1 MFRWLSQ
8 LTILQK
14 LILTFLLVL
23 TPLYILSL
31 SMNESGSE
39 TLKSEISK
47 SMLSKVDYYMNTIDS
62 EFNRIIKQEIELMYD
77 DDLSKLS
84 VAYSAMDNIERMQ
97 STRRLVKR
105 LETLKSGNRYVKD
118 IAVYVSDIGSIF
130 ATASS
135 TVPFPT
141 DEFFHSPMSKERH
154 DSPIRLWNGRM
165 FISFPF
171 PERAFFGES
180 GKPSFVVHVEIH
192 VQELVND
199 LNRFVSHEEGGTVL
213 ADSARSWILSDRG
226 ESPFQDRM
234 LAWLDDTTAAAQTSG
249 TGTLAIE
256 HRKYMVTYQKAP
268 SIGAVMLTYTP
279 EEQMLQ
285 PILKYKRW
293 YWLLSV
299 VSLFIVLIF
308 SYSIYSLIHRPLVRL
323 LQSFRSAEMG
333 KFQRIGSYRFKD
345 EFSYLYFQFNQM
357 IERLQVLIHEV
368 YEQRYRAQLAELRKL
383 QSQINPHFFY
393 NSFFILYRMAK
404 SEDYE
409 SVMRLTKHLGEY
421 YQFITRDGHDIIPL
435 DTDVQFARTYAE
447 IQNIRFSRRI
457 AIQFPDLPAT
467 MGATLVPR
475 LTLQPLIENAYNH
488 GLEKKNA
495 GGLIRVRFAEE
506 ESQVTIT
513 VEDNGEELNENL
525 LMELQR
531 SLLSPDAVAEST
543 GMINIHRRIRIHS
556 KGEGGLTLSRSE
568 LGGLQV
574 TVSIPKEGEGHV

>member
-1 MFRWLSQ
+1 MF
-8 LTILQK
+8 
-14 LILTFLLVL
+14 
-23 TPLYILSL
+23 
-31 SMNESGSE
+31 
-39 TLKSEISK
+39 
-47 SMLSKVDYYMNTIDS
+47 SKVNYYMNTIDS
-62 EFNRIIKQEIELMYD
+62 EFNRIIKQEFELMYD

-84 VAYSAMDNIERMQ
+84 VAYSAMNNIERMQ

-105 LETLKSGNRYVKD
+105 LEMLKSSNRYVKD
-118 IAVYVSDIGSIF
+118 IAVYVSDIGSTL

-141 DEFFHSPMSKERH
+141 DEFFHSPMSKERL
-154 DSPIRLWNGRM
+154 DTPIRLWNDRM

-171 PERAFFGES
+171 PERAFLGDL
-180 GKPSFVVHVEIH
+180 GRPSFVVHVEIH
-192 VQELVND
+192 TKELLND

-213 ADSARSWILSDRG
+213 ADSARSWILSDRQD
-226 ESPFQDRM
+226 SHFQDRI
-234 LAWLDDTTAAAQTSG
+234 LAWLDDTTAAAQTNG
-249 TGTLAIE
+249 AGTLSIQD
-256 HRKYMVTYQKAP
+256 RKYMVTYQRAL

-279 EEQMLQ
+279 EERMLQ

-293 YWLLSV
+293 YWLLLV
-299 VSLFIVLIF
+299 VSLFIILIF

-357 IERLQVLIHEV
+357 IERLQILIHEV

-409 SVMRLTKHLGEY
+409 SVMRLTKLLGEY
-421 YQFITRDGHDIIPL
+421 YQFITRDGHDIISL
-435 DTDVQFARTYAE
+435 DTEVRFARTYAE

-457 AIQFPDLPAT
+457 ALQFPELPAT
-467 MGATLVPR
+467 MDAILVPR

-488 GLEKKNA
+488 GLEKKSA
-495 GGLIRVRFAEE
+495 GGLIRVLFVEE
-506 ESQVTIT
+506 KSQVTIT
-513 VEDNGEELNENL
+513 VEDNGEEMNENL
-525 LMELQR
+525 LAELRR

-543 GMINIHRRIRIHS
+543 GMINIHRRIRIHC
-556 KGEGGLTLSRSE
+556 KNKGGLSLSRSE

-574 TVSIPKEGEGHV
+574 TVAIPKEENEHV